1 MSAER
6 KMTIRKR
13 DRATDVTPL
22 STIGSSSVPDAGA
35 LRIQTDRL
43 LLRRFRNADLDSFV
57 AYRSE
62 ENVARFQSWD
72 PSYSEADAER
82 FLAEDS
88 DVVPGQPGRWL
99 QIAIEDRATG
109 KLCGDCAVR
118 FTTEQPRMAE
128 LGVTLAPHHQ
138 NHGIAS
144 EAVTATLDWLF
155 GEQDM
160 HRVYAQTDDRN
171 KSAQRLLERLGFRLE
186 ARLIEADWFEDEWTT
201 PRIYAVLKK
210 DWLELRKLSGRGCES
225 SVEPSER

>member
-6 KMTIRKR
+6 ETTTRKR

-22 STIGSSSVPDAGA
+22 SAIGSRSGPDAGA
-35 LRIQTDRL
+35 LEIHTDRL
-43 LLRRFRNADLDSFV
+43 LLRRFRSADLDAFV
-57 AYRSE
+57 TYRSDE
-62 ENVARFQSWD
+62 GVARFQSWD
-72 PSYSEADAER
+72 PSYCKADAER

-88 DVVPGQPGRWL
+88 NVAPGEPDRWL
-99 QIAIEDRATG
+99 QIAIEDRGTG

-118 FTTEQPRMAE
+118 VTTDPPRTAE

-186 ARLIEADWFEDEWTT
+186 ARLIEADWFDGEWTT
-201 PRIYAVLKK
+201 LRIYAVLKK
-210 DWLELRKLSGRGCES
+210 EWLELREL
-225 SVEPSER
+225 